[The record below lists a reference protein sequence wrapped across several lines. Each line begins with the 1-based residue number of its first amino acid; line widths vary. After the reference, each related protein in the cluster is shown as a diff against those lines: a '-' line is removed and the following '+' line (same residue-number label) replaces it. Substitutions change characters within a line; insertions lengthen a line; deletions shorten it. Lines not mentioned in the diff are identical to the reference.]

1 LDLTRVQDFL
11 PIFLSEWLQEWR
23 MRMGLHILGAMVK
36 LCEIDGLI
44 VAVTG
49 VLEDYC

>member
-1 LDLTRVQDFL
+1 
-11 PIFLSEWLQEWR
+11 
-23 MRMGLHILGAMVK
+23 MRMGLNILGAMVK